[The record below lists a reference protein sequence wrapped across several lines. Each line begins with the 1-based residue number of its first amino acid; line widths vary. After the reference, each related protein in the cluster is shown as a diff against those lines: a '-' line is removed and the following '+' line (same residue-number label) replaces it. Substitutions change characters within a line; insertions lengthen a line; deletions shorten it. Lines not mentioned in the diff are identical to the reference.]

1 MVDTSD
7 LLRVIAQ
14 RYPAWRGKN
23 RLVEFALR
31 HVAGK
36 RLHVDGSGNRFLLDL
51 DNYIDSMLFV
61 KGGFE
66 SREIETLAACAAEA
80 GCQMFVDVGANFGLF
95 TVAIGRNVWCREVH
109 AFEPDPRN
117 FAQLMANI
125 FLNELCEKVTAYPVA
140 LSNEDGRAHLHL
152 ARARRGWDFG
162 KFNFGTSSVV
172 PDESLGT
179 SDTTAVVEKRR
190 MDGILAPSG
199 EAIAIKVDVE
209 GHELEVLQG
218 MKGILE
224 KRRCVLLLE
233 VFPGRRD
240 AVMSYL
246 ARLGYSEL
254 AGRVE
259 PPNLLLLKVG

>member
-7 LLRVIAQ
+7 FLRLIAH

-23 RLVEFALR
+23 TLVEFALR

-36 RLHVDGSGNRFLLDL
+36 KLFADESGNQFLLDL
-51 DNYIDSMLFV
+51 DNYIDSLLFV

-66 SREIETLAACAAEA
+66 SKEIEALAGCAADA
-80 GCQMFVDVGANFGLF
+80 GCQVFVDVGANFGLF
-95 TVAIGRNVWCREVH
+95 TVAIGRKVWCREVH

-117 FAQLMANI
+117 FAQLMANV
-125 FLNELCEKVTAYPVA
+125 FLNELCEKVTTYPVA
-140 LSNEDGRAHLHL
+140 LSNEDGRAYLHRE
-152 ARARRGWDFG
+152 RARRGWDFG
-162 KFNFGTSSVV
+162 KFNFGTSSIV
-172 PDESLGT
+172 PDESLGSSDAT
-179 SDTTAVVEKRR
+179 SFVEKRR
-190 MDGILAPSG
+190 MDGVLEPSG
-199 EAIAIKVDVE
+199 EAIAVKIDVE

-218 MKGILE
+218 MKGMLE
-224 KRRCVLLLE
+224 RKRCILLLE

-246 ARLGYSEL
+246 GQFGYIEL

-259 PPNLLLLKVG
+259 PPNFLLLKHE